1 MENVIL
7 CLMNG
12 GRTPFHIHCNN
23 CKINIGTTNI
33 EKGINLLKKYHKKGT
48 YIEFY
53 NNKI

>member
-1 MENVIL
+1 
-7 CLMNG
+7 MNG

-33 EKGINLLKKYHKKGT
+33 EKGIDLLKKYHKKGT

-53 NNKI
+53 NNKIQIKNI